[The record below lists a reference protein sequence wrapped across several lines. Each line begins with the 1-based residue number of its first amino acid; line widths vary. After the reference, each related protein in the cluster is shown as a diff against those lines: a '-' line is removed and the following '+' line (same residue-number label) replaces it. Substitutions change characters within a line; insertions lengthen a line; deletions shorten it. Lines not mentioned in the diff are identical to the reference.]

1 MGEIGK
7 ITEIM
12 SSSNKSF
19 EDAISKAVA
28 RLQEKGEKDIRG
40 LKVKNV
46 SVSVKDGK
54 IAEWR
59 VNLKVSSEF

>member
-7 ITEIM
+7 ITEVVSTSKDSID
-12 SSSNKSF
+12 
-19 EDAISKAVA
+19 DAVSKAIK
-28 RLQEKGEKDIRG
+28 RMEKEGETDIRG
-40 LKVKNV
+40 LKIKNV

-54 IAEWR
+54 VYEWR

>member
-19 EDAISKAVA
+19 EDAISKAVVK
-28 RLQEKGEKDIRG
+28 LQEKGEKDIRG